1 MIEGIQIKQRQP
13 QREFRIKINIQPQS
27 LAGRIQQDADI
38 QQAFSPEI
46 KANKS
51 VFEPI
56 DDKEFAIHTRS
67 LDVIRA
73 IQKPP
78 VIPEP
83 APIDTRFKEQDTYNQ
98 RIRDVIN
105 QQKRRRQFEFGT
117 IKNKKIKPKQ
127 KSSIGIYSGWGTGQ
141 Q

>member
-1 MIEGIQIKQRQP
+1 
-13 QREFRIKINIQPQS
+13 
-27 LAGRIQQDADI
+27 
-38 QQAFSPEI
+38 
-46 KANKS
+46 

-73 IQKPP
+73 IQKPSA
-78 VIPEP
+78 IPEP
-83 APIDTRFKEQDTYNQ
+83 TPIDTRFKEQDNYNQ

-117 IKNKKIKPKQ
+117 IKNKKIKPK
-127 KSSIGIYSGWGTGQ
+127 
-141 Q
+141 